1 MSKWVLRI
9 GIACL
14 AASVLLYLALK
25 TFGSEPDDRL
35 RIAGHTLTGVVP
47 ISMALAGV
55 AVVFIVAS
63 SVIDR
68 ITISDHSH
76 H

>member
-1 MSKWVLRI
+1 MAKWVLRL
-9 GIACL
+9 GILCL

-25 TFGSEPDDRL
+25 TLGSEIDDRL
-35 RIAGHTLTGVVP
+35 RIAGYTFTGVVP

-55 AVVFIVAS
+55 AVVLIIAS
-63 SVIDR
+63 SVIER
-68 ITISDHSH
+68 ITVADHSH